1 MVPTVSN
8 GRKAVTISLLMYQTM
23 SEAWALQEKLY
34 KMDLSLQMNPF
45 SVTVDSST
53 TGSGGGARS
62 VRLARL

>member
-34 KMDLSLQMNPF
+34 KVDLFLQMNPF
-45 SVTVDSST
+45 SLLDSST